1 MAFARLAP
9 HCGLQPVYG
18 SRIGN
23 SDMRGGFSWS
33 NFGAS
38 LSSGLSKL
46 GSFIAS
52 SARKIGNS
60 QAFQQAKSGIL
71 QSGVLENLGQL
82 AGQTVSSL
90 VDIGKLKVENDLQK
104 LRERVA
110 GSQVPENPPMTQEQL
125 AQLVAAMSASKTP
138 VVPAEVVVDPAQ
150 EVPATL
156 QAPPLPPDPV
166 TAEPVVRTPV
176 AVSNR
181 RRKRRRT
188 TSWGSMLDG
197 ITGDGV
203 RFARRRYCY

>member
-18 SRIGN
+18 SRVGN

-46 GSFIAS
+46 GSFISS

-71 QSGVLENLGQL
+71 QSGVLENIGQL
-82 AGQTVSSL
+82 AGQAVSSL
-90 VDIGKLKVENDLQK
+90 VDVGKLKVESDLQK
-104 LRERVA
+104 LRDRVLA
-110 GSQVPENPPMTQEQL
+110 SQTPENPPMTQEQL
-125 AQLVAAMSASKTP
+125 AQLVAAMSSSKAPVTPAVP
-138 VVPAEVVVDPAQ
+138 VVEPLPKDM
-150 EVPATL
+150 PATL
-156 QAPPLPPDPV
+156 QAPPLP
-166 TAEPVVRTPV
+166 AEPVTLQPV
-176 AVSNR
+176 PVTVPNG
-181 RRKRRRT
+181 RRKRRRPS
-188 TSWGSMLDG
+188 SWGTVLDG

-203 RFARRRYCY
+203 RFSRRRYCY